1 MDRGAWRPTV
11 YRGLKKSDTTE
22 WLSIHAWSL
31 PMSFSLISQNL
42 CRASTY
48 LPFWDVVVGKKGFDV
63 IERFLRSAEG
73 LWWECRLK
81 HKTYVLTGE
90 KQWTN
95 QGNPLALGTL
105 YSTFALPCCS
115 PRLIL
120 GKLSLQLGS
129 FFPSLTALRSVAS
142 SPTSTLVSGMVS
154 RKKCGHALRAMDFPS
169 GSDGEESA
177 CNARLW
183 FDPWVSKTLW
193 RKAWLPTPVFLHGE
207 SHEQR
212 NLAGCM
218 S

>member
-22 WLSIHAWSL
+22 WLSMHAWSL

-154 RKKCGHALRAMDFPS
+154 RKNVGMPWGLWTSLVAQMVKNLCFPFPGNLDNWAGFT
-169 GSDGEESA
+169 GS
-177 CNARLW
+177 
-183 FDPWVSKTLW
+183 
-193 RKAWLPTPVFLHGE
+193 
-207 SHEQR
+207 QR
-212 NLAGCM
+212 GNLQ
-218 S
+218 